1 MNGLDIFFVVVLGFF
16 LFRGVFRGL
25 ILEISS
31 IVGLIAGFMVSN
43 RYYMELQPV
52 ANRVIS
58 NPEWA
63 QVAAYLGIFIS
74 VMFVVALFS
83 VFLKKLLKLI
93 MLGWLDRIGGGLLGL
108 IKAGLICSLTLL
120 VMTVFLPEEDE
131 LITTSKISPYVH
143 TMSQNLARYL
153 PEELKDKFMDKASNA
168 RSFWEDGWDELIG
181 SKKENEN
188 NE

>member
-31 IVGLIAGFMVSN
+31 IAGLIAGFMIAN

-52 ANRVIS
+52 VSRVIS
-58 NPEWA
+58 SPEWA
-63 QVAAYLGIFIS
+63 QVAAYLGIFLS

-120 VMTVFLPEEDE
+120 VMTVFLPEDDE
-131 LITTSKISPYVH
+131 LMNNSKIAPYVH

-153 PEELKDKFMDKASNA
+153 PGELKEKFMDKATNA
-168 RSFWEDGWDELIG
+168 RSFWEDGWGELVG
-181 SKKENEN
+181 PKKENEH